1 VNSHQ
6 ASYLFSEAFRTV
18 GRHKAV
24 TVLSIVIMSLTLLV
38 LAVFLLATDN
48 VLTFLDRE
56 RREMTVFVYLKD
68 DVPQRVIDDEHNRLL
83 RNPVV
88 ETAVFITKEQAL
100 REFRAGLGEEPS
112 GGAPDDILEVLE
124 TNPLP
129 ASFRVTLRSEH
140 RTREAIER
148 FAETMRGGVIVEDVS
163 YGREFIEQ
171 FSAVSR
177 GFLYVDLVLGLIVV
191 LSSVFI
197 ISNTVKLTILS
208 RQKTIEVLKF
218 VGATNRFI
226 VTPFVIEGAFQAG
239 VSSLVSLA
247 LLFGIYAL
255 TRRVLPDLGFL
266 QPDKILLYI
275 GTCVMLGA
283 IGSLAS
289 LRRHL
294 RLG

>member
-1 VNSHQ
+1 MNAQQ
-6 ASYLFSEAFRTV
+6 ASYLVSEAFRTV

-24 TVLSIVIMSLTLLV
+24 TALSIIIMSLTLLV

-56 RREMTVFVYLKD
+56 RREMTVFVYLRD
-68 DVPQRVIDDEHNRLL
+68 SVPQRLIDDEFTRLA
-83 RNPVV
+83 RNPAV
-88 ETAVFITKEQAL
+88 ESAELITKEQAL
-100 REFRAGLGEEPS
+100 REFRAGLSTDASS
-112 GGAPDDILEVLE
+112 GGPVDILDVLE

-129 ASFRVTLRSEH
+129 ASFRVKLKAEH

-148 FAETMRGGVIVEDVS
+148 FAETMRGGVIVEEVS
-163 YGREFIEQ
+163 YGKEFIDQ
-171 FSAVSR
+171 FSSLSR

-191 LSSVFI
+191 LSAIFI
-197 ISNTVKLTILS
+197 ISNTVKLAILS
-208 RQKTIEVLKF
+208 RQKTIEVLKL

-247 LLFGIYAL
+247 LLFGIYTL
-255 TRRVLPDLGFL
+255 TRRVLPDLAFL
-266 QPDKILLYI
+266 ATDKVLLYVA
-275 GTCVMLGA
+275 TCVGLGA
-283 IGSLAS
+283 LGSLAS
-289 LRRHL
+289 LRQHL

>member
-1 VNSHQ
+1 MKTRQ
-6 ASYLFSEAFRTV
+6 FAYLVSEAFRTV

-48 VLTFLDRE
+48 VLTFLDSA
-56 RREMTVFVYLKD
+56 RREMTVFVYLRD
-68 DVPQRVIDDEHNRLL
+68 DAPQRLIDDEYNRLL
-83 RNPVV
+83 RTTEV
-88 ETAVFITKEQAL
+88 ETAVFITKEQAM
-100 REFRAGLGEEPS
+100 REFREELGEERS
-112 GGAPDDILEVLE
+112 VLEVLE

-129 ASFRVTLRSEH
+129 ASFRVTLKGEY
-140 RTREAIER
+140 RTQEAIER
-148 FAETMRGGVIVEDVS
+148 FAEAMRGGAIVEEVS
-163 YGREFIEQ
+163 YGKEFIEQ

-208 RQKTIEVLKF
+208 RQKSIEVLKF

-226 VTPFVIEGAFQAG
+226 TTPFVIEGAFQAG

-247 LLFGIYAL
+247 LLFGIYAV
-255 TRRVLPDLGFL
+255 TKGFLPDLAFL
-266 QPDKILLYI
+266 EPDKILLYI
-275 GTCVMLGA
+275 VTCVLLGS

-294 RLG
+294 RI

>member
-1 VNSHQ
+1 MRGHQ
-6 ASYLFSEAFRTV
+6 TGYLVSEAFRTV
-18 GRHKAV
+18 GRHKGV
-24 TVLSIVIMSLTLLV
+24 TALSIIIMSLTLLV

-48 VLTFLDRE
+48 VLTFLDRA
-56 RREMTVFVYLKD
+56 RREMTVFVYIKD
-68 DVPQRVIDDEHNRLL
+68 GVPQRLIDDEFERLL
-83 RNPVV
+83 RTPEV
-88 ETAVFITKEQAL
+88 ETAVFITKEQAM
-100 REFRAGLGEEPS
+100 REFREELGDERS
-112 GGAPDDILEVLE
+112 VLEVLE

-129 ASFRVTLRSEH
+129 ASFRVTLRAPY
-140 RTREAIER
+140 RTQEAIQR
-148 FAETMRGGVIVEDVS
+148 FAGAMSSGVIVEEVS
-163 YGREFIEQ
+163 YGKEFIEQ

-177 GFLYVDLVLGLIVV
+177 GFLYVDLVLGLIVI
-191 LSSVFI
+191 LSAVFI

-239 VSSLVSLA
+239 VSSLLSLA

-255 TRRVLPDLGFL
+255 TKRLLPDLAFL
-266 QPDKILLYI
+266 DPDKVLIYVV
-275 GTCVMLGA
+275 TCVLLGS

-294 RLG
+294 RL